1 MSSNPP
7 AVPKPS
13 NAGVG
18 QNAIANTKS
27 AFVNVRTGPG
37 TQYAIISDIRNNS
50 LVVHYPPTLRDGWVW
65 VEQRGFGG
73 WVSTTVIT
81 FEVAVGNVPTN
92 QTPTPYDGAVA
103 IWHWKGSS
111 IPEKS
116 IEEFVANIKNRAPN
130 VKQIWVKTSDGASWQ
145 GNFDAGGGN
154 MAVNGVADIDRWVNV
169 LQQNGLEFHAWC
181 VPQGK
186 DIDREAAIISEVC
199 KRPGVKSMILDVE
212 PYTGFW
218 QGGRE
223 AVRPFMLKIRQ
234 AVGGRFHIG
243 FSMDPRPW
251 HKDSIFPNE
260 WFPFVQSLH
269 PQTYWATFRI
279 SPEAALKQMHDTWGG
294 FGRPIIPA
302 LQGDGLLVDQQEA
315 HTLATQRYGF
325 TGLSWWRYGVIS
337 QYGAVNTPVTITT
350 SPSQP
355 PTNPSD
361 NFTDDVIVTP
371 KGTGFRSGTYTG
383 KPEFSEFDGTWGWQV
398 LYKQTETNTSK
409 VWAEWRANLP
419 ASGNYEISVFVPA
432 RHATT
437 RRARYKI
444 HGIRGTTTEVVVDIN
459 QAQNRNRWVTLGI
472 FDLVKDA
479 PNAGK
484 VFLNDVTGEV
494 GEDIAFDAMRFRRIV
509 TAAPP
514 ASGGGTTTP
523 PVTGGTRPSIVNG
536 VNVADGYDS
545 PIGTEAQRKLSQIW
559 PQGWLDAS
567 PFGVLYFVGTPSE
580 AYHTGADLNWGKPYD
595 DLGMPVYSCAN
606 GVVVFA
612 ARLSVWGNVIIIR
625 HDPLYQPSGEVLY
638 SRYGHVQNMKVKAG
652 DRVRRGQ
659 LICEIGDAFGR
670 YVPHL
675 HFDLSPTTI
684 LETRPSDWPGKN
696 QALLLKHYIDPKQFI
711 LRNRP

>member
-7 AVPKPS
+7 AVPKPT
-13 NAGVG
+13 NAGAG
-18 QNAIANTKS
+18 QNAIANTRS
-27 AFVNVRTGPG
+27 AFANVRSGPG
-37 TQYAIISDIRNNS
+37 TQYAIVGDVRNNS

-73 WVSTTVIT
+73 WVSTTVIS
-81 FEVAVGNVPTN
+81 FEVAVGNVPTT

-103 IWHWKGSS
+103 VWHWKGSG

-116 IEEFVANIKNRAPN
+116 IEELVANLKRRAAN
-130 VKQIWVKTSDGASWQ
+130 VKQVWVKTSDGVNWQ
-145 GNFDAGGGN
+145 GVFDAGGGN
-154 MAVNGVADIDRWVNV
+154 MAINGVADIDRWVAI

-186 DIDREAAIISEVC
+186 DIDRETALIIDTC
-199 KRPGVKSMILDVE
+199 RRTGVRSMILDVE
-212 PYTGFW
+212 PYAGFW

-234 AVGGRFHIG
+234 ALGGRFHIG
-243 FSMDPRPW
+243 LSMDPRPW
-251 HKDSIFPNE
+251 HKASIFPDE

-279 SPEAALKQMHDTWGG
+279 SPEAALKQMVDTWGG

-302 LQGDGLLVDQQEA
+302 LQGDGLLLDQHEA

-337 QYGAVNTPVTITT
+337 QFEAVNKPITLTT
-350 SPSQP
+350 SPAQP
-355 PTNPSD
+355 PTNPTD
-361 NFTDDVIVTP
+361 AFTDEVIVTP
-371 KGTGFRSGTYTG
+371 KGAGFRSGTYTG
-383 KPEFSEFDGTWGWQV
+383 KPEFSEFDGTWGWTV

-419 ASGNYEISVFVPA
+419 ASGLYEIAVFVPA

-437 RRARYKI
+437 TRARYKI
-444 HGIRGTTTEVVVDIN
+444 HGIRGTNTEVVVDIN

-472 FDLVKDA
+472 FDLVREM

-484 VFLNDVTGEV
+484 VFLNDVTGEA
-494 GEDIAFDAMRFRRIV
+494 GAEIAFDAMRFRRIV
-509 TAAPP
+509 TVAPP
-514 ASGGGTTTP
+514 TNPTPTP
-523 PVTGGTRPSIVNG
+523 PSGGTRPSIVNG

-545 PIGTEAQRKLSQIW
+545 PVGTEAQRRGAQVW

-595 DLGMPVYSCAN
+595 DLGMPVYACAN
-606 GVVVFA
+606 GVVTFA
-612 ARLSVWGNVIIIR
+612 ARLPVWGNVIVIR
-625 HDPLYQPSGEVLY
+625 HDPLYQPNGEVLY

-696 QALLLKHYIDPKQFI
+696 QALLLKHYIDPKAFI
-711 LRNRP
+711 VRNRP